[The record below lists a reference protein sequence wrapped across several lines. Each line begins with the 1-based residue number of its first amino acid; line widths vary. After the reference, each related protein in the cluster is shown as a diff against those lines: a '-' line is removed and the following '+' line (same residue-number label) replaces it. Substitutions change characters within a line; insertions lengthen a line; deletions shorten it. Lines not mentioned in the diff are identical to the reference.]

1 MGRPKLRQGEAAG
14 KRRQR
19 CASPA
24 ACGDPTTAH
33 THPARPD
40 TPSVQRTA
48 SLEPDA
54 LQPLTLA
61 VGERHDASLHNQAAS
76 ILREGGVME
85 HACVCRGVAAQVGR
99 PKLRQ

>member
-1 MGRPKLRQGEAAG
+1 MGRPRLRQGEAAG
-14 KRRQR
+14 KCRQR

-24 ACGDPTTAH
+24 ACGDPTTAQ

-54 LQPLTLA
+54 LQPLT
-61 VGERHDASLHNQAAS
+61 SLWVS
-76 ILREGGVME
+76 VTTPP
-85 HACVCRGVAAQVGR
+85 CTTKPPPSCGR
-99 PKLRQ
+99 AE